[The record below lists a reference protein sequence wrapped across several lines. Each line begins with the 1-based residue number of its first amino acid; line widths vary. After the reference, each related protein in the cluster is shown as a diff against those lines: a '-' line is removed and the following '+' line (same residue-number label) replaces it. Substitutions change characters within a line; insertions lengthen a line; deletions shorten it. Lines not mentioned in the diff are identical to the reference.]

1 MNDAEALRHA
11 MRADDGQDF
20 RPVDV
25 ERVMRLG
32 ARMRTRRRL
41 AVAGGALAVVAAVL
55 IGVGNLGLG
64 GTGTDPAQP
73 VLITVGQP
81 ADPAAARDGDVIP
94 TGVHTGGGEY
104 VLYFVSGY
112 VEYNRQSQP
121 LPGSGYGLTLGYRG
135 HDGVISP
142 VTTTG
147 SIDLKQG
154 FHSVTLGVVP
164 LFGFY
169 SGPATRVV
177 VTSGGRTAAAHI
189 AKWSSNPGIVVFW
202 FTPDQGITNKPKA
215 DFDITA
221 YDSHGHALRY

>member
-1 MNDAEALRHA
+1 
-11 MRADDGQDF
+11 
-20 RPVDV
+20 
-25 ERVMRLG
+25 MRLG

-41 AVAGGALAVVAAVL
+41 FVAGGALGVVAAVL
-55 IGVGNLGLG
+55 IGVGSLGFG
-64 GTGTDPAQP
+64 GTDPAQP
-73 VLITVGQP
+73 ILITVGQP
-81 ADPAAARDGDVIP
+81 ADPAATRDGDVIP

-112 VEYNRQSQP
+112 TQFNRLSQP
-121 LPGSGYGLTLGYRG
+121 MPGSGYGLTLGYRDR
-135 HDGVISP
+135 DGVVSP

-147 SIDLKQG
+147 SIDLTEG
-154 FHSVTLGVVP
+154 FHSITLGVVP

-177 VTSGGRTAAAHI
+177 VTSGGRTAGAHT

-202 FTPDQGITNKPKA
+202 FTPDQGITNEPKA